1 MSERCLKWLLLA
13 PTLIVVAAMAAF
25 PLGYS
30 LVLSFRQ
37 WKLAQS
43 NTPGDFIGLQNYTN
57 LLSDD
62 PEFWDSVRVTLVFV
76 GADVLVTLA
85 IALSVAL
92 LLRKKGRVNSLAR
105 VLLMLPF
112 V

>member
-1 MSERCLKWLLLA
+1 MSERYFKWLLLA
-13 PTLIVVAAMAAF
+13 PTLVVVAAMAAF

-57 LLSDD
+57 LLLDD
-62 PEFWDSVRVTLVFV
+62 PEFWETVRVTCVFV
-76 GADVLVTLA
+76 GADVLATLVIFA
-85 IALSVAL
+85 AGSFLAASATRQEDTGITLWIA
-92 LLRKKGRVNSLAR
+92 R
-105 VLLMLPF
+105 P
-112 V
+112 